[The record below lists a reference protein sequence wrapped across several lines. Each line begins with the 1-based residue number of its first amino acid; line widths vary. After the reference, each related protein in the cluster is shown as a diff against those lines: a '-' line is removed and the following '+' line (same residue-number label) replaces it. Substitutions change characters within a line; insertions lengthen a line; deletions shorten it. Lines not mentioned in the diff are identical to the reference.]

1 MRSPLAR
8 TSIVAFVVAA
18 VTALILPAAPASA
31 HSALISS
38 DPEDGA
44 VLDTPPTELVLTFN
58 EDILEMGTSIQ
69 VTGPDGAE
77 AAEGDP
83 VLNGPEVTQ
92 PLAADLAAGEYTMI
106 WRVVSADGHPID
118 GELTFTATAGTGE
131 EPAEGGAGE
140 SEPENTADAE
150 EAAATDDEPT
160 TEAEEP
166 TGADSDPSGEQTTDA
181 VAAEDGASADEAD
194 TSETD
199 DGPGAGR
206 IALFAVAALAVI
218 GGVAAL
224 LVRFRRQE

>member
-18 VTALILPAAPASA
+18 ATALILPAAPASA

-44 VLDTPPTELVLTFN
+44 VLDTPPTEVVLTFN
-58 EDILEMGTSIQ
+58 EDILEMGTSIE

-77 AAEGDP
+77 AGEGDP

-160 TEAEEP
+160 NETAP
-166 TGADSDPSGEQTTDA
+166 TGADSDPSGEQPAADDDA
-181 VAAEDGASADEAD
+181 GEDAADNDAAGEA
-194 TSETD
+194 D

-206 IALFAVAALAVI
+206 IALFVVAALAVI

-224 LVRFRRQE
+224 LVRFRRQA